1 METTQQVP
9 SPNIDNSTRRAGQ
22 PQAEQKLL
30 TILIVDD
37 SQIVRD
43 RLTSMLN
50 ELDSV
55 KITGYADN
63 PLSATEAI
71 VNSKPDVVI
80 LDIFLTGGSGIHVLK
95 NIRSRNITSKV
106 IVLTNYAQEQY
117 RKKCFEEGADFFFDK
132 SIEFDRI
139 VEVIQKLWR
148 PAGNAA

>member
-1 METTQQVP
+1 METIKQA
-9 SPNIDNSTRRAGQ
+9 SPPAVAKQNT
-22 PQAEQKLL
+22 EQKLL
-30 TILIVDD
+30 SILIVDD

-50 ELDSV
+50 ELGSV
-55 KITGYADN
+55 KIIGYADN

-71 VNSKPDVVI
+71 VHNKPDVVI

-95 NIRSRNITSKV
+95 NIRSRKITSKV

-139 VEVIQKLWR
+139 IDIIQKLR
-148 PAGNAA
+148 FAA

>member
-1 METTQQVP
+1 METTHQVP
-9 SPNIDNSTRRAGQ
+9 PPKVDDSTRRSD
-22 PQAEQKLL
+22 PLRAEQKLL

-43 RLTSMLN
+43 RLTSMLS

-71 VNSKPDVVI
+71 VNGKPDVVI

-139 VEVIQKLWR
+139 IEVIKKLWR
-148 PAGNAA
+148 P